1 MNTDTICNEIM
12 SDEYSFSVDIHP
24 TTDRN
29 ELRLKEKCQHL
40 NPPMENQLNLE
51 VSVLS
56 TDIDR
61 EDIGNDNC
69 VSEDTRK
76 GTDGNAKVLSVNH
89 VRFNLKNSFRE
100 IFSGSDDN
108 AQVQKVP
115 NKTRFRK
122 LSPAS
127 LGTPYGNWKRRKRV
141 RKTSEQR
148 RKELFDKKADK
159 SIRSS
164 MLCISIAV
172 TFCVLTMPSNFRG
185 SMIPIEA
192 HPEFWTDDVVSV
204 TNFLEGLNYSC
215 NFFIYCF
222 ANSIIRKQVRNDINH
237 IIKTFKDLAQRIKNL
252 FIR

>member
-1 MNTDTICNEIM
+1 M
-12 SDEYSFSVDIHP
+12 SDEYSFSVDLHP

-29 ELRLKEKCQHL
+29 ELRLKEKYLHL
-40 NPPMENQLNLE
+40 TPPTENQLNLE
-51 VSVLS
+51 LSVLS

-61 EDIGNDNC
+61 EDTEKDTG
-69 VSEDTRK
+69 VSEDTRRNADSNVK
-76 GTDGNAKVLSVNH
+76 GLSVNR

-100 IFSGSDDN
+100 IFSANDDN
-108 AQVQKVP
+108 ALVQKVP

-127 LGTPYGNWKRRKRV
+127 LGTPYGNWKKRKRV

-164 MLCISIAV
+164 ILCISIAV